1 VKFLHANDVLRDEI
15 IEQRSNRYSGRKK
28 YNNDQ
33 GEKKARASTHHACWF
48 VLMTR
53 TKIEH
58 TDIGHRL
65 YGTV

>member
-1 VKFLHANDVLRDEI
+1 LSREVTDIPGE
-15 IEQRSNRYSGRKK
+15 KK

-58 TDIGHRL
+58 TKKGIV